1 MQSAEAA
8 SPALLRC
15 SLSFARGREREF
27 GKKNWRARLLSTVP
41 WVNMNHLH
49 NLVDY
54 GVLGLLLLLS
64 VIALAIAL
72 ERWLVFRRVQVEEFQ
87 SRRELELFL
96 SSKLHLIATIGANAP
111 YIGLLGTVLGI
122 MFTFYDI
129 GAVGFDTAKI
139 MKGLALALKA
149 TAAGLLVAIP
159 SVACYN
165 LLLRKT
171 RVLLMQWD
179 IAHE

>member
-1 MQSAEAA
+1 MQA
-8 SPALLRC
+8 
-15 SLSFARGREREF
+15 
-27 GKKNWRARLLSTVP
+27 T
-41 WVNMNHLH
+41 
-49 NLVDY
+49 D
-54 GVLGLLLLLS
+54 
-64 VIALAIAL
+64 
-72 ERWLVFRRVQVEEFQ
+72 FQ

-96 SSKLHLIATIGANAP
+96 TRKLHLIATIGANAP

-122 MFTFYDI
+122 MLTFYDI

-171 RVLLMQWD
+171 RVLLMQWY